1 MQRGVKG
8 IDPSYSKKSQ
18 GVYLKTQAVLE
29 KNNGR
34 NVVFATG
41 TPISNTAAE
50 VWTFMRYLM
59 PADTMKQ
66 YGIYY
71 FDDFVRNFGNL
82 KTMAEFTTSGKFKEV
97 NRFAGYM
104 NLPELARIWSG
115 VSDIVLSKEVEDLK
129 SKLPKMENGD
139 KATDIY
145 LPQTKALRR
154 VMKFVRKRLEEFE
167 NMSGKEKKENSAIL
181 LPCMA

>member
-1 MQRGVKG
+1 
-8 IDPSYSKKSQ
+8 
-18 GVYLKTQAVLE
+18 
-29 KNNGR
+29 
-34 NVVFATG
+34 
-41 TPISNTAAE
+41 
-50 VWTFMRYLM
+50 
-59 PADTMKQ
+59 
-66 YGIYY
+66 
-71 FDDFVRNFGNL
+71 
-82 KTMAEFTTSGKFKEV
+82 MAEFTTSGKFKEV

-154 VMKFVRKRLEEFE
+154 VMKFVRKRLEDFE
-167 NMSGKEKKENSAIL
+167 NMSGKEKKENSAIPL
-181 LPCMA
+181 TMYGIAAAAAVDPRLVLKDAADEVYRCKYCEEMYKNPNRHCSK

>member
-1 MQRGVKG
+1 ML
-8 IDPSYSKKSQ
+8 SC
-18 GVYLKTQAVLE
+18 
-29 KNNGR
+29 
-34 NVVFATG
+34 
-41 TPISNTAAE
+41 
-50 VWTFMRYLM
+50 
-59 PADTMKQ
+59 
-66 YGIYY
+66 
-71 FDDFVRNFGNL
+71 L

-97 NRFAGYM
+97 NRFAGYI

-167 NMSGKEKKENSAIL
+167 EHERKGEEGEFRNPSYHVWHS
-181 LPCMA
+181 CSSSR